1 MIINVHK
8 RFDKH
13 LRRLSP
19 DHREQ
24 TKAALRRFAENPFDS
39 SLRNHPLKGHLDGRR
54 AFSVSSDI
62 RVVFQEFDGYVVVLM
77 LDVGTHDQVYR

>member
-1 MIINVHK
+1 MTI
-8 RFDKH
+8 RFARKFEKSLRKLSAD
-13 LRRLSP
+13 LRRKTVLAV
-19 DHREQ
+19 E
-24 TKAALRRFAENPFDS
+24 RFFENPTDPP
-39 SLRNHPLKGHLDGRR
+39 LRNHQLQGRLDGLR